1 MPITA
6 VIGVHWGDEGKGKV
20 IDYLVEKGYDAVAR
34 FNGGPNAG
42 HTIYPNGQKVVLH
55 VVPSGISYPHVT
67 NIIGNGVALD
77 PQLLLGELTDVRNA
91 GADLL
96 NLYISDRCKVIT
108 PYHKEAEKQS
118 PINRKIGTTGKGM
131 GSVYS
136 SHTARITPLLS
147 DFLRSHEHVTA
158 LLREL
163 DEELGVSEKLRA
175 EGHDALDASKIADDY
190 RRMID
195 QFSNNVTDTTYK
207 ISNML
212 RAGSKII
219 AEGAQASLL
228 DKDHGTYPFVTSSN
242 SFAGGISPGLGVPP
256 NTITETV
263 GVMKA
268 GYITRVGG
276 GPFPTELGN
285 EATLKEEEAA
295 IKANGKIKRDS
306 TYFRDL
312 ESAAKK
318 GYLLPK
324 EMGQYLRIVGDEF
337 GSTTKRPRRT
347 GWPDLV
353 ATQYSDMLNGFTC
366 LALTKLDVTD
376 FVPEIPVCT
385 GYKKDGQVF
394 KNFDPMYLG
403 DYTAD
408 SGLIIPGWM
417 KDTSE
422 IKEFEHL
429 PEEARRLVEFWERIA
444 PVRLISNGPGRGQ
457 TIFRE

>member
-366 LALTKLDVTD
+366 LALTKLDV
-376 FVPEIPVCT
+376 
-385 GYKKDGQVF
+385 
-394 KNFDPMYLG
+394 
-403 DYTAD
+403 
-408 SGLIIPGWM
+408 
-417 KDTSE
+417 
-422 IKEFEHL
+422 
-429 PEEARRLVEFWERIA
+429 
-444 PVRLISNGPGRGQ
+444 
-457 TIFRE
+457 